1 MSNRN
6 PRQGHQ
12 LAGRFSR
19 LLGQVAVAAV
29 LASPLAL
36 ASTGAQAQDGARV
49 YNQCK
54 ACHSLDAGVNR
65 VGPSL
70 ADLSGRAAGTA
81 EGFRFSD
88 AMKNSGIVWTEETLE
103 EYLTDPRGY
112 IPGNRMAFRGIR
124 NEEQLDALI
133 DYLLGDS

>member
-1 MSNRN
+1 MQHSKS
-6 PRQGHQ
+6 PRVQI
-12 LAGRFSR
+12 
-19 LLGQVAVAAV
+19 GQFAVAVA

-36 ASTGAQAQDGARV
+36 AHTSAQAQDGARI

-70 ADLSGRAAGTA
+70 AGIEGRAAGTVD
-81 EGFRFSD
+81 GFRYSD
-88 AMKNSGIVWTEETLE
+88 ALKDSGISWDAATLG
-103 EYLTDPRGY
+103 EYLADPRGY

-124 NEEQLDALI
+124 DEAQRTAVIE
-133 DYLLGDS
+133 YLFSQ

>member
-1 MSNRN
+1 MSNRTLR
-6 PRQGHQ
+6 PGRQT
-12 LAGRFSR
+12 AGRFSR

-36 ASTGAQAQDGARV
+36 APTDARAQDGARV

-70 ADLSGRAAGTA
+70 AGIGGRAAGTVD
-81 EGFRFSD
+81 GFRYSD
-88 AMKNSGIVWTEETLE
+88 ALKDSGITWDADSLSA
-103 EYLTDPRGY
+103 YLADPRGY

-124 NEEQLDALI
+124 DDGQRAAVIE
-133 DYLLGDS
+133 YLLSQ

>member
-1 MSNRN
+1 M
-6 PRQGHQ
+6 
-12 LAGRFSR
+12 AGRFSR

-70 ADLSGRAAGTA
+70 AGLSGRAAGTA

-88 AMKNSGIVWTEETLE
+88 AMKDSGITWDADTLGA
-103 EYLTDPRGY
+103 YLADPRGN

-124 NEEQLDALI
+124 DEGQRAAVIEYVLSQ
-133 DYLLGDS
+133 

>member
-6 PRQGHQ
+6 PRQGHK

-36 ASTGAQAQDGARV
+36 AHTDAQAQDGARV
-49 YNQCK
+49 FNQCK

-70 ADLSGRAAGTA
+70 AGVSGRAAGTGD
-81 EGFRFSD
+81 GFRYSD
-88 AMKNSGIVWTEETLE
+88 AMKDSGITWDADTLGA
-103 EYLTDPRGY
+103 YLADPRGN

-124 NEEQLDALI
+124 DEGQRAAVIEYILSQ
-133 DYLLGDS
+133 

>member
-1 MSNRN
+1 MSNRTARRDRN
-6 PRQGHQ
+6 PAR
-12 LAGRFSR
+12 RIPR
-19 LLGQVAVAAV
+19 ILGQFAVAAA

-36 ASTGAQAQDGARV
+36 AHSAAQAQDGARI

-70 ADLSGRAAGTA
+70 ADLEGRAAGTVD
-81 EGFRFSD
+81 GFRYSD
-88 AMKNSGIVWTEETLE
+88 ALKNSGISWDAATLG
-103 EYLTDPRGY
+103 EYLADPRGY

-124 NEEQLDALI
+124 DEGQRAAVIE
-133 DYLLGDS
+133 YLFSQ

>member
-6 PRQGHQ
+6 LRPGRRMAGH
-12 LAGRFSR
+12 FSR
-19 LLGQVAVAAV
+19 LLGRVAVAAV

-70 ADLSGRAAGTA
+70 AGIGGRAAGTA

-88 AMKNSGIVWTEETLE
+88 AMKDSGIVWTEETLDA
-103 EYLTDPRGY
+103 YLADPRGN

-124 NEEQLDALI
+124 NEEQREAVI
-133 DYLLGDS
+133 EYLLGDD

>member
-1 MSNRN
+1 MLNRN
-6 PRQGHQ
+6 LRPGHKM
-12 LAGRFSR
+12 AGRFSR

-36 ASTGAQAQDGARV
+36 ATTDARAQDGARV
-49 YNQCK
+49 FNQCK

-70 ADLSGRAAGTA
+70 AGIGGRAAGA
-81 EGFRFSD
+81 GEGFRYSD
-88 AMKNSGIVWTEETLE
+88 ALKDSGITWDTDSLDA
-103 EYLTDPRGY
+103 YLADPRGN

-124 NEEQLDALI
+124 DEGQRAAVIEYILSQ
-133 DYLLGDS
+133 